1 MNSETSPKS
10 ILVPAPSEWPFFAAL
25 GITLI
30 CFGLVTHYIVSL
42 VGAAILIRAAIGWW
56 FDVLPEQK
64 EQPVNVES
72 TVVYIAKSALK
83 VDHLSL
89 GCADHRVRIP
99 VQVHPSWAGLYGGA
113 AGAVAMAAVAM
124 LFGLISQGSIW
135 YPINLLGAGLVP
147 SLAEG
152 SIEQLRHF
160 STAGLIAGSIIHVIA
175 SLLVGLLYSAMLPMF
190 PWGAG
195 WRSGLVNP
203 LVWSGLLASMLGL
216 INPTLNSRIDW
227 GWFIGSQVAYGVT
240 AGWVV
245 AHTEKIAT
253 MQKWPLARR
262 AGIETQEKRGKSE

>member
-1 MNSETSPKS
+1 MSNQTGAKS

-30 CFGLVTHYIVSL
+30 FFGVVTHYVVSL
-42 VGAAILIRAAIGWW
+42 TGVAVLMRAAIGWW

-64 EQPVNVES
+64 EEAVNLDGA
-72 TVVYIAKSALK
+72 VVHIARSALK

-89 GCADHRVRIP
+89 GSAGHRVRVP
-99 VQVHPSWAGLYGGA
+99 VEVHHYWAGLYGGA

-147 SLAEG
+147 SLAAAP
-152 SIEQLRHF
+152 IEELRHF
-160 STAGLIAGSIIHVIA
+160 SSAGLIAGSIIHVIA

-195 WRSGLVNP
+195 WRSGLINP
-203 LVWSGLLASMLGL
+203 MVWSGLLASMLGL

-227 GWFIGSQVAYGVT
+227 GWFIGSQIAYGVT
-240 AGWVV
+240 AGWIV
-245 AHTEKIAT
+245 ARTEKIAT
-253 MQKWPLARR
+253 MQTWPLARR
-262 AGIETQEKRGKSE
+262 AEIEAEEGGEKAK